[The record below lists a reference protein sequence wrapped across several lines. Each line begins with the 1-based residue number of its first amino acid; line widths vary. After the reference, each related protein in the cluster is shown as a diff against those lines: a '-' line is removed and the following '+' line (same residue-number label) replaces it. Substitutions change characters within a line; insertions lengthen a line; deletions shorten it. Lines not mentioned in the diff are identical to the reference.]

1 MKMTVGG
8 IAKMFD
14 LSYATV
20 DWAVAKTF
28 DKAHIRRGERYE
40 VSALKPVLTE
50 IAQTEIDK
58 NFHRMMKW
66 KAAKR
71 AIESYDE

>member
-20 DWAVAKTF
+20 AKTF
-28 DKAHIRRGERYE
+28 DKAHIRRGEKYE